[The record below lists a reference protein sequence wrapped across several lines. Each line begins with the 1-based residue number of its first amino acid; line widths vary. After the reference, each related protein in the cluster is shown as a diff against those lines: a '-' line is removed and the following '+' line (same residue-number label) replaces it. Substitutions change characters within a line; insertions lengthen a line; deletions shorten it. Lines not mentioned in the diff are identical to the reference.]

1 MFVFPDP
8 VRKAYEALPQ
18 PLVIEQ
24 FIDEK
29 VVPLLVSDGFCRLVG
44 KNREST
50 MEWFFGSQYERVHPD
65 DVGNVAHVSDE
76 FAHHRGDYNVIF
88 RAKHEEGY
96 HYIHAVGEWMTAHDG
111 TELAV
116 LIYTDVSDSGRTITK
131 LADQYDLFKQDV
143 FYSDPVT
150 GLPNRNYFNRFGED
164 KLHAIRTAEQTP
176 ALIICDINA
185 MKSYNSQYG
194 YEKGDD
200 LIRLV
205 ASLLR
210 ESFPEELLVRGS
222 EDQLVLLVTLDN
234 RDQLIAQLEEV
245 NRRVRQEAFG
255 NTTGIQ
261 AGIRVLQPSTTLL
274 EAADQARH
282 ALRMIRSDLNTVC
295 CFYSQ
300 VVEERYWQQLY
311 VIQNID
317 KAVENGWI
325 KVYYQGI
332 AETVTGNSVALEA
345 LARWVDP
352 VRGIISPADFIPVL
366 MKYHQLHKL
375 DLYMFEQV
383 CREVSIRKDAGLPL
397 LPVSVNFARQD
408 FDHINMVEE
417 LNRIVDSYQIGQYG
431 IGKDYFIIEITE
443 QDIATAPERFYDQL
457 KTLRA
462 DGFKQPPRKVAWR
475 VLEEAAERPR
485 RELPAPGEVVVRIAV
500 TARRLEPGGVPLDVL
515 DLAADVRRAVAEA
528 AVGRVDPRAVD
539 LYSRHDLGNRMPER
553 SRVHLDPS
561 ANRSR
566 NARHPRNPK
575 RSSGAVCRAIC
586 PHIFDADVEVAPP
599 GVRPGADPDAPR
611 RKHLELRDYVA
622 GPQYERD
629 VARLRAAHCMRPR
642 LLAAARKP
650 HVIDL
655 AAAGGVEVGDVAALH
670 GTLKRRIGRAEDDLV
685 GFRERR
691 RELIQKRLRARIA
704 MRLEE
709 NAQRSDAYVLRH
721 FHRARHLRRMVGVV
735 GYEGRLGRFG
745 FF

>member
-8 VRKAYEALPQ
+8 VRKAFEALPL

-44 KNREST
+44 KDRKST

-116 LIYTDVSDSGRTITK
+116 LIYRDVSDSGRTITK

-176 ALIICDINA
+176 ALIFCDINA

-462 DGFKQPPRKVAWR
+462 DGFKVWLDDFGSAYSSLNVFSKFETD
-475 VLEEAAERPR
+475 LIKMDM
-485 RELPAPGEVVVRIAV
+485 ELLRN
-500 TARRLEPGGVPLDVL
+500 LD
-515 DLAADVRRAVAEA
+515 DHK
-528 AVGRVDPRAVD
+528 G
-539 LYSRHDLGNRMPER
+539 
-553 SRVHLDPS
+553 
-561 ANRSR
+561 ANREILKSII
-566 NARHPRNPK
+566 
-575 RSSGAVCRAIC
+575 GICRKLGIHTLAEG
-586 PHIFDADVEVAPP
+586 VETEEQREFLIEIGCELAQ
-599 GVRPGADPDAPR
+599 GYLYHRPDALDSILYKRQNGR
-611 RKHLELRDYVA
+611 RNHQVVTRK
-622 GPQYERD
+622 
-629 VARLRAAHCMRPR
+629 RL
-642 LLAAARKP
+642 K
-650 HVIDL
+650 
-655 AAAGGVEVGDVAALH
+655 
-670 GTLKRRIGRAEDDLV
+670 
-685 GFRERR
+685 
-691 RELIQKRLRARIA
+691 ELI
-704 MRLEE
+704 
-709 NAQRSDAYVLRH
+709 
-721 FHRARHLRRMVGVV
+721 
-735 GYEGRLGRFG
+735 
-745 FF
+745 